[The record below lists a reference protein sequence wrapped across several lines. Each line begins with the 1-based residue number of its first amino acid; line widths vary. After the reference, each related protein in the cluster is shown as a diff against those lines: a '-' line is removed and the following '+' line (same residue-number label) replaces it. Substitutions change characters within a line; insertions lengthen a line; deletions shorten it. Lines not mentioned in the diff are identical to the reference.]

1 MLQIKKIMKML
12 IMLFRSRKI
21 IVEIEDMAQHGNSG
35 VDNEGDHVED
45 ANTERTINTL
55 FNDTQYYDSTLFN
68 GIFTIFFLT
77 NVLWS

>member
-45 ANTERTINTL
+45 ANTERAINT
-55 FNDTQYYDSTLFN
+55 
-68 GIFTIFFLT
+68 
-77 NVLWS
+77 